1 MTREQLEHAIRAAC
15 DIADDD
21 EVIIVGS
28 QAILGQYPDAPA
40 ELTQSDE
47 VDLFPK
53 NKPAR
58 AMLVDGAIGE
68 DSGFYRE
75 FGFYVHG
82 VGPET
87 ATLAPDWE
95 SRLVPVRNRNTR
107 LCIGWCLDAHDLAAS
122 KLAAGREKD
131 LEFVTAL
138 LKHGYVQPD
147 RLRSLVQ
154 ALPIEGADRRDV
166 TNARLERLVR
176 ATRAAP

>member
-21 EVIIVGS
+21 EVIIIGS
-28 QAILGQYPDAPA
+28 QAILGQYPYAPPD
-40 ELTQSDE
+40 LTQSNE

-53 NKPAR
+53 HHPAR

-68 DSGFYRE
+68 DSGFYYE

-87 ATLAPDWE
+87 AILAGDWQA
-95 SRLVPVRNRNTR
+95 RLVPVRNRNTR
-107 LCIGWCLDAHDLAAS
+107 DCTGWCLEAHDLAVS

-131 LEFVTAL
+131 FDFVAAL
-138 LKHGYVQPD
+138 LRHHYVDPE
-147 RLRSLVQ
+147 RLRSLAE
-154 ALPIEGADRRDV
+154 ALPNLPPDTRTLVRGRV
-166 TNARLERLVR
+166 ERLVR
-176 ATRAAP
+176 GLT